1 MKEGKIF
8 EGCIFD
14 WKPMKELILNTIF
27 KGVQKLESF
36 AILNVPDEVVSK
48 VARTVAVAQ
57 KM

>member
-1 MKEGKIF
+1 MYIRLEAN
-8 EGCIFD
+8 ERAH
-14 WKPMKELILNTIF
+14 PNTIF

-36 AILNVPDEVVSK
+36 AILNVPDEVVFK